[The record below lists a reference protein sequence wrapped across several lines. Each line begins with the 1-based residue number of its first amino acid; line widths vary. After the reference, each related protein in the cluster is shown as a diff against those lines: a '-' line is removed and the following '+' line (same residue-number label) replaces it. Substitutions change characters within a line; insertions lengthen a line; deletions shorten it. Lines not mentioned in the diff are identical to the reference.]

1 MNKFYKNIA
10 AACLLLLIAGIAAVP
25 AQSASSIDKILSEEA
40 LSFGSASYLL
50 LVSAGLA
57 GDETAL
63 SGAAEKTG
71 ELISYFSGKDP
82 DDTLS
87 LGEYSFLLMSLHKE
101 EGGIMYRL
109 APGPRYAAR
118 ELSFLQV
125 IQGKAYPN
133 DPVSGERALRIL
145 ERYLELTGGNV

>member
-1 MNKFYKNIA
+1 MNKSCQNIA
-10 AACLLLLIAGIAAVP
+10 AACTFLLLAGIGTIP
-25 AQSASSIDKILSEEA
+25 AQSASSIDKILSEDA

-57 GDETAL
+57 GDETAFPE
-63 SGAAEKTG
+63 AAEKTG
-71 ELISYFSGKDP
+71 ELMAFFSGKAP
-82 DDTLS
+82 EESLS
-87 LGEYSFLLMSLHKE
+87 VGEYSFLLMSLHKE

-133 DPVSGERALRIL
+133 DPISGERAMRIL